1 MPKTKLTSLSVGKL
15 PIPPKGQVDY
25 FDTSMPSFGVRLS
38 LSGSRTYFVMTR
50 VYGKVVRLSIGRAK
64 VNTDDI
70 GFSLK
75 DARAKAGEL
84 VDIASKGIDPRQL
97 KRIEK
102 EEKEAEANKTFK
114 AVAEK
119 FIKRYVEPRLAP
131 STKREYDR
139 ALFGKEVKAW
149 QSRPVDV
156 ITKADVRNLL
166 EKMVRRG
173 SAGAANNRLAYLRKF
188 FNWCAEEDY
197 IEHPP
202 TDRIRPPG
210 PKKIG
215 ERVLT
220 EDEIK
225 LVWAAFDAEG
235 GTFGDLFKLLLLTGQ
250 RRAEVGGMR
259 RDELKNIDGGNPTWE
274 IPSHRTKNKR
284 PHIIPLSPQAVAII
298 KHRPV
303 FGDEGLLFTNTG
315 DTPVSGYGK
324 IKKRVDDWVAKNREN
339 ACLSPMPSWV
349 LHDLRRTMVT
359 IMNEN
364 LKTPPHVVE
373 ACVNH
378 VSGAAKMGVA
388 GVYNKALYI
397 EERKKSLNA
406 WGVFVEKLT
415 CL

>member
-25 FDTSMPSFGVRLS
+25 FDTAMPSFGVRLS

-50 VYGKVVRLSIGRAK
+50 VHGKVVRLTIGRAK
-64 VNTDDI
+64 VQEDDI
-70 GFSLK
+70 GFTLK
-75 DARAKAGEL
+75 EARSKAGEL

-97 KRIEK
+97 QKIAKEK
-102 EEKEAEANKTFK
+102 KNEEAKKTFK

-119 FIKRYVEPRLAP
+119 FIKRHVEPRLAP

-139 ALFGKEVKAW
+139 TLFGKDVRAW
-149 QSRPVDV
+149 QSRPIDS
-156 ITKADVRNLL
+156 ITKSDIRALL
-166 EKMVRRG
+166 DKMVNRG
-173 SAGAANNRLAYLRKF
+173 SAGGANNRLSYLRKF

-197 IEHPP
+197 VEHPP

-210 PKKIG
+210 PKNVG

-220 EDEIK
+220 EEECK
-225 LVWAAFDAEG
+225 LVWAAFEAEG

-250 RRAEVGGMR
+250 RRSEVGGMTW
-259 RDELKNIDGGNPTWE
+259 DELKNLDGENPTWE

-284 PHIIPLSPQAVAII
+284 PHIVPLSSQAVSII
-298 KHRPV
+298 KSRPI

-324 IKKRVDDWVAKNREN
+324 IKKRVDDYIAEKREG
-339 ACLSPMPSWV
+339 AILSPMPSWV

-359 IMNEN
+359 MMNER
-364 LKTPPHVVE
+364 LKVAPHVVE

-378 VSGAAKMGVA
+378 VSGVAKMGVA
-388 GVYNKALYI
+388 GVYNKALYLD
-397 EERKKSLNA
+397 ERKIALDE
-406 WGVFVEKLT
+406 WGAFVSSIIKK
-415 CL
+415 